1 MKSRKQT
8 LNVEHEGKVIWK
20 RTFFGKK
27 TWAEAMNFIEC
38 HGLLPIQ
45 YTCCANGE
53 RIILASTEAEL

>member
-8 LNVEHEGKVIWK
+8 LHVEHEGKVIWK
-20 RTFFGKK
+20 RLYQGKK
-27 TWAEAMNFIEC
+27 TWTEAMKYIESF
-38 HGLLPIQ
+38 GLLPVQ